1 MSEKVNINGEIQDL
15 ATAVIPVM
23 DHGFLFG
30 DSVYE
35 TLRSYQGRFF
45 RFDQHHDRLRH
56 SADGLELALP
66 LSGEEFRARCEETIA
81 AAGEPDAAVR
91 IVVTR
96 GVGPM
101 DIDPRGC
108 DAPNVLV
115 FGRPRPRYPEHAYRD
130 GLAISLVS
138 RQRNPKK
145 SLDPNVKSG
154 NYLNNVLALLEAR
167 KAGAYEG
174 VMCNPEGFVAEGT
187 TSNCFFVKDG
197 TLCTAPLSVG
207 LLSGI
212 TRRAVLELAGRLEI
226 PVREERFTADELLS
240 ADECF
245 ITSSLKQVMP
255 VTRIDEGPVGEGSVG
270 PVTTRL
276 LEGYRELVREETG
289 VEPERDS

>member
-35 TLRSYQGRFF
+35 TLRSYRGRFF
-45 RFDQHHDRLRH
+45 RFEQHHARLEN
-56 SADGLELALP
+56 SADSLELELP
-66 LSGEEFRARCEETIA
+66 LDQEEFRARCAATVE

-101 DIDPRGC
+101 DIDPRSC
-108 DAPNVLV
+108 EAPNVLV
-115 FGRPRPRYPEHAYRD
+115 FARPRPRYPEHAYRD
-130 GLAISLVS
+130 GLAIALVA

-174 VMCNPEGFVAEGT
+174 VMCNAEGHVAEGT
-187 TSNCFFVKDG
+187 TSNLFFVKDG
-197 TLCTAPLSVG
+197 ALRTAPLSVG

-212 TRRAVLELAGRLEI
+212 TRRAVLELAGELGV
-226 PVREERFTADELLS
+226 PVHEERFQAEELLA

-255 VTRIDEGPVGEGSVG
+255 ITRIDDRSVGDGRVG
-270 PVTTRL
+270 PVTSGL
-276 LEGYRELVREETG
+276 LEGYRRLVREETG
-289 VEPERDS
+289 VEPDLDP